1 MSRDTN
7 QNLYAEQII
16 TESPFYYDEH
26 GRLRVRVLQEEMDE
40 QEKKL
45 RAEFNEK
52 EKGVMRTADFYTD
65 PETGESMTRS
75 EKAYRDFKKEKLAG
89 GAKPDTKPAP
99 EAKKAETPAPA
110 PEKKADGAAATTEKQ
125 PLSPLQRAREKMK
138 DQLRRGKPGGGSNIN
153 KKPVRPGM
161 PPKKGGPVRP
171 YMPTDPGTPPKKDE
185 LVLRAFRKQKPM

>member
-1 MSRDTN
+1 MSRDLN
-7 QNLYAEQII
+7 QNLYAEEIVN
-16 TESPFYYDEH
+16 ESPYYYDDH
-26 GRLRVRVLQEEMDE
+26 GRLRMHMLMEAEPMMKPE
-40 QEKKL
+40 EKK
-45 RAEFNEK
+45 
-52 EKGVMRTADFYTD
+52 
-65 PETGESMTRS
+65 PEDE
-75 EKAYRDFKKEKLAG
+75 KKE
-89 GAKPDTKPAP
+89 PAP

>member
-1 MSRDTN
+1 MSRDLN
-7 QNLYAEQII
+7 QNLYAEEIVN
-16 TESPFYYDEH
+16 ESPYYYDDH
-26 GRLRVRVLQEEMDE
+26 GRLRMHMLMEAEPMMKPE
-40 QEKKL
+40 EKK
-45 RAEFNEK
+45 
-52 EKGVMRTADFYTD
+52 
-65 PETGESMTRS
+65 PEDE
-75 EKAYRDFKKEKLAG
+75 KKE
-89 GAKPDTKPAP
+89 PAP

-171 YMPTDPGTPPKKDE
+171 YMPTDPGTPLKKDE